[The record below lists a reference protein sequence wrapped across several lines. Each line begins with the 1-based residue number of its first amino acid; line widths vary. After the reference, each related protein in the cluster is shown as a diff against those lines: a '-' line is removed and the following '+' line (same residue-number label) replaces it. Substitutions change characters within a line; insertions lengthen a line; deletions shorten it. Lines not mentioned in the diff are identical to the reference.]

1 MQDLDRRGVAG
12 VMIATEA
19 FRDAADAQMDQL
31 GFEPA
36 IIWIPHPVQ
45 NRTDTELQGL
55 ADGVFNDIVGALTAQ

>member
-19 FRDAADAQMDQL
+19 FRDAASAQMDQL

-36 IIWIPHPVQ
+36 IVWIPHPVQ
-45 NRTDTELQGL
+45 NRTDDELKSL
-55 ADGVFNDIVGALTAQ
+55 ADDVFSDVVGALTS